1 MTMKIVEKTVV
12 ELIENLRA
20 CSVKVTN
27 SNPHWEL
34 IDRTKRKKARGYLM
48 RFFRKYGMY
57 STGYFLKRCC
67 NNKNCY
73 NPFHYCQLQEVGDV
87 SKENLIEIEE
97 LTEMINLDELQEM
110 GFKRYLLYFNE
121 DNPIPAKK
129 LDFYLA
135 CNRKLRSNGLTP
147 LPKGELDE

>member
-1 MTMKIVEKTVV
+1 MTTRTVEKMVA
-12 ELIENLRA
+12 ELISNLKA
-20 CSVKVTN
+20 CSVKILL

-34 IDRTKRKKARGYLM
+34 IDKSKRKKARGYLM
-48 RFFRKYGMY
+48 RFFRKFGMY
-57 STGYFLKRCC
+57 SKGYYLKRCC
-67 NNKNCY
+67 TNKNCY
-73 NPFHYCQLQEVGDV
+73 NPFHFCQLQEVGDV

-97 LTEMINLDELQEM
+97 LFDMINLDELQEM

-135 CNRKLRSNGLTP
+135 CNRKLRSKGLSP
-147 LPKGELDE
+147 LPKEEMND